1 MGLAFLNKKSWH
13 TGSFQNIEK
22 VWQAEQEQKEKLRK
36 MREAQRRLKEER
48 HYEELKKLQI
58 EAGLLPKSH
67 AQRLDWMYEGGSI
80 RNTSSEEF
88 LLGKPFEEKDPEAPK
103 PEWRPTMFK
112 ESTANTQNEEFTKV
126 REDPMFNIMQE
137 EQRRKQEI
145 LNNPIKMQEL
155 RKELEKM
162 KQGKKHKKHKKHK
175 HSKESSRSTSTD
187 SSKERSRS
195 PRREKS
201 KHFSDRSHRH
211 SDERS
216 SKHSSDKSHKHSKHS
231 SESGY
236 DSEEYGLRGQISDTK
251 KPLLPNYIQ
260 SKPSKKHHS
269 KDSIADL
276 KQLTQEELQERL
288 NQMRSYGESLHAS
301 RKSSYQETH
310 SDRSN
315 KSPNFLNK
323 EKNKVLNVSME
334 DRIRSL

>member
-88 LLGKPFEEKDPEAPK
+88 LLGKPFEEPDPEAPK
-103 PEWRPTMFK
+103 PEWRPVMFK

-126 REDPMFNIMQE
+126 HEDPMFYVMQE

-145 LNNPIKMQEL
+145 LNNPIKMQAL

-162 KQGKKHKKHKKHK
+162 KQGKKHKKHK
-175 HSKESSRSTSTD
+175 HSKQSSRSTSTD

-211 SDERS
+211 SDDRS
-216 SKHSSDKSHKHSKHS
+216 SKHSKHSRD
-231 SESGY
+231 SGY
-236 DSEEYGLRGQISDTK
+236 DSEEYGLRGQVSDTQ
-251 KPLLPNYIQ
+251 KPLLPDYIQ
-260 SKPSKKHHS
+260 SKPSKKHSS

-288 NQMRSYGESLHAS
+288 SHMRSYGESLHDS
-301 RKSSYQETH
+301 RRSCYQEIH

-315 KSPNFLNK
+315 KSPNFLK
-323 EKNKVLNVSME
+323 REKNKVLKVSME
-334 DRIRSL
+334 DRIRSLRS